1 MFKKMEYVYAVYQE
15 RNFTRA
21 AEKLFISQ
29 PSLSAA
35 IKGVEEEI
43 GAPIFDRSD
52 KELALTEIGKE
63 YVAATEK
70 MLQIQEEFIRK
81 KNDIYGL
88 ETGNLSVGSSNHL
101 TSYVVPPLVTKFRA
115 LYPKIEVAMTESR
128 SVSLYELLD
137 KGEVDLLIDNFD
149 QIERYDGEP
158 LLQERVFLCVPK
170 TLAVN
175 ERLRAYALTPQEV
188 CKGQRADKIPAV
200 PIRAFADEQF
210 VLLKQ
215 GNDMRARADRI
226 FEKAGVTP
234 NVAFEVDQLNVSY
247 ALADSGM
254 GICFVTDTLFRFGK
268 HRANVVLYNL
278 ETDNRRILYV
288 AQRKNAYRSAAMQ
301 KFIQIAKE
309 FFANEKP

>member
-15 RNFTRA
+15 RSFTRA

-63 YVAATEK
+63 YVAAVEK
-70 MLQIQEEFIRK
+70 MLQIQEDFTRK
-81 KNDIYGL
+81 QNDIYGL
-88 ETGNLSVGSSNHL
+88 ETGSLSIGSSNYL
-101 TSYVVPPLVTKFRA
+101 TSYVIPPLVTKFRK
-115 LYPKIEVAMTESR
+115 LCPKIQVRMTDAR

-137 KGEVDLLIDNFD
+137 NGEVDLLIDNFD
-149 QIERYDGEP
+149 PIERYDGEP
-158 LLQERVFLCVPK
+158 LTEERVFLCVPAA
-170 TLAVN
+170 LPVN
-175 ERLRAYALTPQEV
+175 EQLRAYALTPQDV
-188 CKGQRADKIPAV
+188 CKEKRVESVPALPV
-200 PIRAFADEQF
+200 RVFENEQF

-234 NVAFEVDQLNVSY
+234 KIAFEVDQLNVSY

-254 GICFVTDTLFRFGK
+254 GICFATDTLFRFGK
-268 HRANVVLYNL
+268 HRANVLLYNL
-278 ETDNRRILYV
+278 ETDNRRILY
-288 AQRKNAYRSAAMQ
+288 AARRKNAYRSVAIQ
-301 KFIQIAKE
+301 KFIEIAKA